1 MPAIRATR
9 STLRRPTTSR
19 TRVAAT
25 PSERRIIGPSRSRS
39 APDSRRSPFI
49 LRKATSSMTLKTLAA
64 GAVWATWKPLSR
76 PRSSIT
82 ANATSPSRLLA

>member
-25 PSERRIIGPSRSRS
+25 LSERRIIGPSRSRS
-39 APDSRRSPFI
+39 APDSRRSPLI

-76 PRSSIT
+76 PRSSIA
-82 ANATSPSRLLA
+82 ANATSRLLA